1 MKQLERK
8 IRGKMNA
15 CNNIDLL
22 RSQVHKL
29 TTFMILLLILSI
41 PIVVAQQNSLPAQ
54 TIQDTA
60 EPAIQYFTI
69 FPQATST
76 NPVEISY
83 AAYDYG
89 RTRDL
94 SYCSGIKKIEIFDKN
109 TGQIILT
116 KTSEAEDCALEE
128 IFEYAP
134 IKEGEQ
140 TLCARAYDYA
150 GKKSED
156 LCADLNVIKHAPQIE
171 SIQFFDEQGML
182 KFVPKNGALVS
193 ARLQFKDSSVIDTSL
208 SEANTEKITGTKD
221 DWRKFYFGEQNTIII
236 PDIKTTENFEC
247 RITTRIT
254 DILGNKEEKET
265 SCDLSTDEK
274 APALLEITTDLQDQ
288 DGTYLISKESQTK
301 ITAKFDE
308 EGIGFARQKNAY
320 LDLTSISQNE
330 RKPADECQK
339 TAEGWQCIWNIVAT
353 APKGAYTITLLDE
366 TQDDY
371 GNKIEKEIKKDVDV
385 IEGSIEIL
393 DVQYAP
399 KYPTEED
406 ELALIISMPTDVP
419 QPKVIVDASKI
430 TKTSQ
435 KANAD
440 CDKDGNVLRC
450 TAHIK
455 NLRVTDNV
463 EDVLIEVQDLQ
474 GNKKQARA
482 QIQVFETEPKTKDYY
497 KFGGAT
503 IQPASG
509 IDRKTATITEYP
521 VFANIKWSS
530 QSGEKGLSIAEQNID
545 CDRKYLATQIEV
557 YGKENTRPTIFF
569 KTTTEVSEVKDN
581 AIKIQCS
588 ANLIIKKEKIIYKK
602 PEIETFKLTIPL
614 YDNPLGSISDTIQ
627 KKLDETTTEI
637 NDFSKKISD

>member
-247 RITTRIT
+247 RI
-254 DILGNKEEKET
+254 
-265 SCDLSTDEK
+265 
-274 APALLEITTDLQDQ
+274 
-288 DGTYLISKESQTK
+288 
-301 ITAKFDE
+301 
-308 EGIGFARQKNAY
+308 
-320 LDLTSISQNE
+320 
-330 RKPADECQK
+330 
-339 TAEGWQCIWNIVAT
+339 
-353 APKGAYTITLLDE
+353 
-366 TQDDY
+366 
-371 GNKIEKEIKKDVDV
+371 
-385 IEGSIEIL
+385 
-393 DVQYAP
+393 
-399 KYPTEED
+399 
-406 ELALIISMPTDVP
+406 
-419 QPKVIVDASKI
+419 
-430 TKTSQ
+430 
-435 KANAD
+435 
-440 CDKDGNVLRC
+440 
-450 TAHIK
+450 
-455 NLRVTDNV
+455 
-463 EDVLIEVQDLQ
+463 
-474 GNKKQARA
+474 
-482 QIQVFETEPKTKDYY
+482 
-497 KFGGAT
+497 
-503 IQPASG
+503 
-509 IDRKTATITEYP
+509 
-521 VFANIKWSS
+521 
-530 QSGEKGLSIAEQNID
+530 
-545 CDRKYLATQIEV
+545 
-557 YGKENTRPTIFF
+557 
-569 KTTTEVSEVKDN
+569 
-581 AIKIQCS
+581 
-588 ANLIIKKEKIIYKK
+588 
-602 PEIETFKLTIPL
+602 KL
-614 YDNPLGSISDTIQ
+614 
-627 KKLDETTTEI
+627 
-637 NDFSKKISD
+637 